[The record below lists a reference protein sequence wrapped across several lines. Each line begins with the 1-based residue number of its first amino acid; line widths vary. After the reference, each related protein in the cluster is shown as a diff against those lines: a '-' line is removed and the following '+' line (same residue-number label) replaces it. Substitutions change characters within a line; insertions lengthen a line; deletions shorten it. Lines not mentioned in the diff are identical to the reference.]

1 MDSTGGMM
9 ENQKIHAYQEYVQRR
24 LDLLTPILK
33 QYAMGDFTEK
43 IPVPDEEDEFTE
55 LMVSINLMGE
65 DFQKILK
72 DLEDQQALLDA
83 IANTSP
89 AMIYVY
95 DLEKQRDI
103 FMNSGLEIL
112 LGYSTQEVE
121 KMGSEW
127 FAALIHPEDIPPAL
141 EFRKKVENALT
152 DQVFELQCRMKHKDG
167 SWHTFHGNERPFR
180 RNPDGSVLQK
190 IGIALDISEEVAA
203 ADALLESEERFRLA
217 IDASKLGV
225 FDFDLLTGQVNIS
238 DEWLAMLDYEPNA
251 FELNF
256 DLWVKMLHPN
266 DVENTLQVYEDYITK
281 KIPKYEVEFRM
292 QKKDGS
298 YLWILA
304 AGRVIERDDEG
315 NPTRML
321 GTHMNID
328 ERKKREETF
337 ANYTRQLEEANQR
350 MRTFNRLAV
359 GRENKMIEL
368 KQEVNALSEELGRRL
383 PYRLDFISDKGA
395 GK

>member
-1 MDSTGGMM
+1 M
-9 ENQKIHAYQEYVQRR
+9 ENQKMHAYQEYVQRR

-43 IPVPDEEDEFTE
+43 IPVPDEQDEFTE

-83 IANTSP
+83 ITNTSP

-121 KMGSEW
+121 EMGSEW
-127 FAALIHPEDIPPAL
+127 FVTLIHPEDLAPAL

-190 IGIALDISEEVAA
+190 IGIALDISEEIAA
-203 ADALLESEERFRLA
+203 ANALLESEDRLRLA

-225 FDFDLLTGQVNIS
+225 FDFDLLTGEVNIS

-251 FELNF
+251 FRLNF
-256 DLWVKMLHPN
+256 ESWVKMLHPN
-266 DVENTLQVYEDYITK
+266 DVENTLQVYQDYVTG
-281 KIPKYEVEFRM
+281 KIPAYQVEFRM
-292 QKKDGS
+292 QKKDGT
-298 YLWILA
+298 YRWILA
-304 AGRVIERDDEG
+304 TGRVLSRDAEG

-368 KQEVNALSEELGRRL
+368 KQEVNALSEELGRKP
-383 PYRLDFISDKGA
+383 PYRLDFINEGGT